1 MLNLFANTKTSDND
15 GVWDLKCWSAIAL
28 FGLLLSLSNTH
39 RFLQQAGKSVALLAG
54 GAVVA
59 TLIHKEDDAKLD
71 QLALELQAEQEEQLA
86 RLQAMGESQQQLIDE
101 LYESAITEST
111 LFTNTAQSNATSQ
124 AKLEQSKARIAELET
139 ALAEK
144 TTLATDMLTEL
155 EAEATSTFKQFNNK
169 IAAQDELI
177 NNLHR
182 QIESLRAT
190 NAELTA
196 RQTNNLFASIGT
208 EPLLKQQQLSQLLK
222 N

>member
-39 RFLQQAGKSVALLAG
+39 RFLQQAGKSVALLAS

-59 TLIHKEDDAKLD
+59 ALFHKEDDAKLD
-71 QLALELQAEQEEQLA
+71 QLVLALQSTQEVPLA
-86 RLQAMGESQQQLIDE
+86 RLQAIDASQQQLIDE
-101 LYESAITEST
+101 LYESAIAEST

-124 AKLEQSKARIAELET
+124 AKLEQSEARIAELET

-155 EAEATSTFKQFNNK
+155 EAEATSTFNQFNNK

-182 QIESLRAT
+182 QSESLRST

-196 RQTNNLFASIGT
+196 RQTNDLFASIGP
-208 EPLLKQQQLSQLLK
+208 ESLHRQQQLSQLLK